1 MTAVG
6 ERIGRSTNLAFATPW
21 EVCFNV
27 AYPPP
32 SKLKNT
38 NITQGEDHP
47 RAGDYSQLYLEA
59 VARGLDEEGVELD
72 RSAYRFRC

>member
-1 MTAVG
+1 MTIWG
-6 ERIGRSTNLAFATPW
+6 ERIGRSTNKAFATPW

-38 NITQGEDHP
+38 NITQGEGQ
-47 RAGDYSQLYLEA
+47 RMQ
-59 VARGLDEEGVELD
+59 
-72 RSAYRFRC
+72 SASALPLRF